1 MLEAKRL
8 GSSAVG
14 HRRRSCTVARVTAD
28 LIVFDCDGVLVDS
41 EALVVEVEAKML
53 TAAGFPTSTAD
64 IIERF
69 VGLSYAT
76 MMAQLAADHGRPV
89 PDELSQRIQQA
100 ALDEFPARLQPVPG
114 VDELLS
120 ELALPRCVASSSD
133 LDRIALSLDI
143 TDLTRHFEHDKIF
156 SAQMV
161 ERGKPAPDLFELAAS
176 QLGVD
181 PSACLVIEDSPAGV
195 AAAAAAG
202 MEVVGFL
209 AGGHA
214 TPNLG
219 TRLLAAGASE
229 VFVTADKLAARL
241 AS

>member
-1 MLEAKRL
+1 M
-8 GSSAVG
+8 GSSAA
-14 HRRRSCTVARVTAD
+14 RPRPRSCTVPRVTAD

-53 TAAGFPTSTAD
+53 TAAGFRTTAEE

-76 MMAQLAADHGRPV
+76 MMTQLAVDHGRPV
-89 PDELSQRIQQA
+89 PEALSRQIQQA

-114 VDELLS
+114 VEELLS

-133 LDRIALSLDI
+133 LDRITLSLDI
-143 TDLTRHFEHDKIF
+143 TGLARHFDHDGIF

-195 AAAAAAG
+195 TAATAAG

-219 TRLLAAGASE
+219 ARLLAAGASE
-229 VFVTADKLAARL
+229 VFTTADKLAARL
-241 AS
+241 TS

>member
-1 MLEAKRL
+1 M
-8 GSSAVG
+8 
-14 HRRRSCTVARVTAD
+14 TAE

-53 TAAGFPTSTAD
+53 TAAGFPTTAEQ

-76 MMAQLAADHGRPV
+76 MMTQLEADHGRPV

-100 ALDEFPARLQPVPG
+100 ALDEFPARLQAVPG
-114 VDELLS
+114 VEELLS
-120 ELALPRCVASSSD
+120 ELTLPRCVASSSD
-133 LDRIALSLDI
+133 LDRIALSLEI
-143 TDLTRHFEHDKIF
+143 TGLDRHFEHDRIY

-161 ERGKPAPDLFELAAS
+161 ERGKPAPDLFQLAAS
-176 QLGVD
+176 QLSVD
-181 PSACLVIEDSPAGV
+181 PAACLVIEDSPAGV
-195 AAAAAAG
+195 TAAAAAG

-214 TPNLG
+214 TADLG
-219 TRLLAAGASE
+219 SRLLAAGASE
-229 VFVTADKLAARL
+229 VFATADKLAARI